1 MRLLSRWMSGALAG
15 TVAVSTALIGAG
27 SAQAAETTQ
36 VYAVHGVPGV
46 TVDVWLDGAPAI
58 PNFARLTTAG
68 PLDLPSGPHS
78 VAIAPA
84 GQPAS
89 AAVATADADLPA
101 GASVSVVA
109 HLTTGDAVAITPFT
123 NDVSA
128 VPAGQARLVVRHA
141 ANAPAVDIR
150 AGGAVVASN
159 VQPGDQVALVVPAG
173 TVSADVVLAGT
184 DTVVL
189 GPADLNLAAGTATF
203 VHAVGS
209 AEGNSLGLV
218 SFTVSGLGSAPG
230 GAPAGSGPA
239 GSPIPG
245 WLVLVA
251 VLFGAAGIAVG
262 SRKLLGARQS

>member
-1 MRLLSRWMSGALAG
+1 MRRMLSAALAG
-15 TVAVSTALIGAG
+15 TLAVSTSLIGAG

-46 TVDVWLDGAPAI
+46 TVDVWVDGAPAI
-58 PNFARLTTAG
+58 PGFSPLTTAG

-84 GQPAS
+84 GEPAS

-101 GASVSVVA
+101 GASVSIVA
-109 HLTTGDAVAITPFT
+109 HLASGDAVAITPFT

-159 VQPGDQVALVVPAG
+159 VAPGQQVALVVPAG
-173 TVSADVVLAGT
+173 TVSADVVIAGT

-189 GPADLNLAAGTATF
+189 GPADLTLAEGTATF

-209 AEGNSLGLV
+209 ADAGSLGLV
-218 SFTVSGLGSAPG
+218 SFTVTGLHSAPG
-230 GAPAGSGPA
+230 GVPAGSGPA
-239 GSPIPG
+239 GSPVPI
-245 WLVLVA
+245 WIVLTA
-251 VLFGAAGIAVG
+251 VLLGVTGVAFG
-262 SRKLLGARQS
+262 SRRLLGARQS